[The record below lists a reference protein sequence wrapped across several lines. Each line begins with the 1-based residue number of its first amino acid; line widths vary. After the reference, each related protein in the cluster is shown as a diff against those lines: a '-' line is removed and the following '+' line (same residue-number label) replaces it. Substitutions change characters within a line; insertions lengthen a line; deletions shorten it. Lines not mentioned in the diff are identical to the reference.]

1 MYLELDME
9 CFVQEMVLEAELRMK
24 KADIVGNLEVG
35 RLGLETADKEV
46 LKKLLL
52 KKVQVIEEDPIM
64 VKAVGIKKQENWM
77 KWTAARQR
85 KITWNDIKSIE
96 PKLLQFL
103 LRSVCDVLQS
113 LTNLAV

>member
-1 MYLELDME
+1 ME

-24 KADIVGNLEVG
+24 KADIVGNVEVG

-46 LKKLLL
+46 LLKKLLL

-64 VKAVGIKKQENWM
+64 VKAVGMKKQGNWM
-77 KWTAARQR
+77 NWTAAWQR